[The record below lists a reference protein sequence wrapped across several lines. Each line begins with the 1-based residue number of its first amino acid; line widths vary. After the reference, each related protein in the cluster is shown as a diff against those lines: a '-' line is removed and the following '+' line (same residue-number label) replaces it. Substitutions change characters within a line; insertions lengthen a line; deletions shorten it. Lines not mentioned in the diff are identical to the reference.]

1 MERSS
6 KNGTGCG
13 KTILLGEHAVVYG
26 HPALAVGIERGAS
39 ARVQAAAGSKS
50 QLHVTGWNIDAFED
64 GEDMLSQAFT
74 ALCRATKT
82 TSPVLIR
89 AETALPPGG
98 GLGCSAAVGVAVAR
112 ALAPTATPS
121 ETEAQV
127 MAWERVFHGN
137 PSGIDGAVATHGG
150 AVLFRKGQ
158 PMDRLR
164 VRTPVYLALGLS
176 GVVSSTKLMVESLA
190 RLRDR
195 DRAMVDKAF
204 AGIESLVQTGAA
216 ALLTGDL
223 EGMGKLFDLNQM
235 ILAGLMLSTP
245 EIEVMC
251 QAARGAGAWGA
262 KLTGAGGGGSV
273 VALVSSLE
281 VGAAVVAG
289 WRALGY
295 DGFTTSVGDPLP
307 AVHASQEV
315 QP

>member
-1 MERSS
+1 MKSA
-6 KNGTGCG
+6 CG
-13 KTILLGEHAVVYG
+13 KTILLGEHSVVYG
-26 HPALAVGIERGAS
+26 HPALAVGIERGAT
-39 ARVQAAAGSKS
+39 AMVQAALGTKS

-74 ALCRATKT
+74 ALCRATR
-82 TSPVLIR
+82 TSPVLVR

-112 ALAPTATPS
+112 ALAPSASSS

-127 MAWERVFHGN
+127 MEWERVFHGN

-164 VRTPVYLALGLS
+164 VRSPVYLALGLS

-216 ALLTGDL
+216 ALLGGDL
-223 EGMGKLFDLNQM
+223 EGLGKLFDLNQM

-245 EIEVMC
+245 EIETMC
-251 QAARGAGAWGA
+251 QGARSAGAWGA

-273 VALVSSLE
+273 VALVPSLE
-281 VGAAVVAG
+281 VGARVVEQ
-289 WRALGY
+289 WRASGF
-295 DGFTTSVGDPLP
+295 DGFTTSVGE
-307 AVHASQEV
+307 HAPVVLQGTLEA